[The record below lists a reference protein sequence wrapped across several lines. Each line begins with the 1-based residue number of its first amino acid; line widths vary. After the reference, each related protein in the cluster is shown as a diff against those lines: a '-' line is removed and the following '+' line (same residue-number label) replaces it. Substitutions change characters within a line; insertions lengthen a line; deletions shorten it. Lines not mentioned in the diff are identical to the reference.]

1 MTISVKYPRI
11 TWNSEDLAAPAMVE
25 PLLDDMGLG
34 AEYTDRA
41 AKAREAAKQYCL
53 YLLKDGMG
61 TFTMGDLNLIASS
74 FYDGYLKGLDC

>member
-1 MTISVKYPRI
+1 MATSIKSPRI
-11 TWNSEDLAAPAMVE
+11 TWGSEDLAAPAMVE

-34 AEYTDRA
+34 AEYTERA

-53 YLLKDGMG
+53 FLLKDGVG
-61 TFTMGDLNLIASS
+61 IFTMGDLNLIASS